1 MRLVLLGPPGAG
13 KGTQA
18 GNLAAE
24 FDIPHISTGEI
35 FRDHAKRLTPL
46 GYKAREF
53 MSRGELVPD
62 DLVVEMVMERL
73 SREDT
78 AAGFILDGF
87 PRTLPQAQALDGEMV
102 TREQRLDAVLDVMLE
117 DDLVVRR
124 LVGRRSCPSCGRL
137 YHMAWSPP
145 KLDSKCDRC
154 GGTLVKRDDDD
165 EETVRNRLRIYHE
178 DTQKLEAYYETKGLL
193 VRVAGDGPEL
203 EVTER
208 ALKELR
214 AHTA

>member
-18 GNLAAE
+18 SNLATE
-24 FDIPHISTGEI
+24 FDVPHISTGEI

-46 GYKAREF
+46 GRKAREF

-62 DLVVEMVMERL
+62 GLVVEMVMERL
-73 SREDT
+73 GQED
-78 AAGFILDGF
+78 AAVGFILDGF
-87 PRTLPQAQALDGEMV
+87 PRTLPQAEVLDGDLV
-102 TREQRLDAVLDVMLE
+102 TRDQHLDAVLDVMLE

-124 LVGRRSCPSCGRL
+124 LVGRRSCPNCGRL
-137 YHMAWSPP
+137 YHLAWSPP
-145 KLDSKCDRC
+145 KLDSKCDLC

-165 EETVRNRLRIYHE
+165 EETIRNRLRIYHQ
-178 DTQKLEAYYETKGLL
+178 DTERLEAYYEAKGLL

-208 ALKELR
+208 ALKELQ
-214 AHTA
+214 AHRT